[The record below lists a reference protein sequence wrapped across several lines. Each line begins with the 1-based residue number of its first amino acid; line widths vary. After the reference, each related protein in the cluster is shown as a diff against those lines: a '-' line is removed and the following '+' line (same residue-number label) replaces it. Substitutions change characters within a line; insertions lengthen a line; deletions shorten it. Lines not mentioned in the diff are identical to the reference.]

1 MSKRRGLL
9 VVFSGPS
16 GSGKGTVLKEALK
29 KDENLSVSVS
39 VTTRAPRDGE
49 RDVVDYIFYSKEQF
63 ESLIKEDGFLEWAC
77 FCENYYG
84 TPKAEI
90 EKKLAEG
97 KDVILEIEVQG
108 AMKVKEACPEAVLVF
123 NMPPSKEELKNRLVG
138 RNTDA
143 PEVIEKRLA
152 TSIWEISQAENYD
165 YIIVNDIVEDAA
177 HRLLSV
183 IEGEKCKKERNVT
196 VLSQYK

>member
-29 KDENLSVSVS
+29 RDENLTVSVS
-39 VTTRAPRDGE
+39 VTTRVPREGE
-49 RDVVDYIFYSKEQF
+49 RDGVDYIFYSKEQF
-63 ESLIKEDGFLEWAC
+63 ENLIKEDGFLEWAC

-90 EKKLAEG
+90 EKKLTEG

-108 AMKVKEACPEAVLVF
+108 AMKVKETCPDAVLVF

-143 PEVIEKRLA
+143 PEVIEKRLD

>member
-1 MSKRRGLL
+1 MSNRRGLL

-29 KDENLSVSVS
+29 RDENLSVSVS
-39 VTTRAPRDGE
+39 VTTRSPREGE
-49 RDVVDYIFYSKEQF
+49 RDGVDYIFYSKEQF
-63 ESLIKEDGFLEWAC
+63 ENLIKEDGFLEWAC
-77 FCENYYG
+77 FCEKYYG

-90 EKKLAEG
+90 EKKLTEG

-123 NMPPSKEELKNRLVG
+123 NMPPSKEELRNRLVG

-143 PEVIEKRLA
+143 PEVIEKRLD
-152 TSIWEISQAENYD
+152 TSIWEISQAEKYD
-165 YIIVNDIVEDAA
+165 YIIVNDIVEDATN
-177 HRLLSV
+177 RLLSV
-183 IEGEKCKKERNVT
+183 IEGEKCKKERNLN

>member
-1 MSKRRGLL
+1 MNKRRGLL

-16 GSGKGTVLKEALK
+16 GSGKGTVLKEAFK
-29 KDENLSVSVS
+29 NSDNLSLSVS
-39 VTTRAPRDGE
+39 VTTRAPREGE
-49 RDVVDYIFYSKEQF
+49 RDGVDYIFYSREQF
-63 ESLIKEDGFLEWAC
+63 ENLIEKDGFLEWAC

-90 EKKLAEG
+90 EKKLADG

-108 AMKVKEACPEAVLVF
+108 AMKVKEACPDAVLVF

-143 PEVIEKRLA
+143 PEVIKKRLD
-152 TSIWEISQAENYD
+152 TSVWEISQAEKYD
-165 YIIVNDIVEDAA
+165 YIIVNDVVEDAA
-177 HRLLSV
+177 KRLLSV
-183 IEGEKCKKERNVT
+183 IEGEKCKKERNEC

>member
-1 MSKRRGLL
+1 MSNRRGLL

-29 KDENLSVSVS
+29 RDENLSVSVS
-39 VTTRAPRDGE
+39 VTTRAPREGE
-49 RDVVDYIFYSKEQF
+49 RDGVDYIFYSKEQF
-63 ESLIKEDGFLEWAC
+63 ENLIKEDGFLEWAC

-90 EKKLAEG
+90 EKKLTEG

>member
-1 MSKRRGLL
+1 MSKVRGLL

-29 KDENLSVSVS
+29 RDENLSVSVS
-39 VTTRAPRDGE
+39 VTTRSPREGE
-49 RDVVDYIFYSKEQF
+49 RDGVDYIFYSKEQF
-63 ESLIKEDGFLEWAC
+63 ENLIKEDGFLEWAC

-108 AMKVKEACPEAVLVF
+108 AMKVKEKCPEAVLVF

-143 PEVIEKRLA
+143 PEVIEKRLD

-165 YIIVNDIVEDAA
+165 YIIVNDVVEDAA

-183 IEGEKCKKERNVT
+183 IEGEKCKKERNANI
-196 VLSQYK
+196 LSQYK

>member
-1 MSKRRGLL
+1 MSKGRGLL

-29 KDENLSVSVS
+29 MSDNLSVSVS
-39 VTTRAPRDGE
+39 VTTRAPREGE
-49 RDVVDYIFYSKEQF
+49 RDGVDYIFYSKEQF
-63 ESLIKEDGFLEWAC
+63 ENLIENDGLLEWAC

-90 EKKLAEG
+90 EKKLTEG

-108 AMKVKEACPEAVLVF
+108 AMKVKEACSEAVLVF

-143 PEVIEKRLA
+143 PEVIEKRLD
-152 TSIWEISQAENYD
+152 TSIWEISQAQNYD
-165 YIIVNDIVEDAA
+165 YIIVNDVVESAA
-177 HRLLSV
+177 KRLLSV
-183 IEGEKCKKERNVT
+183 IEGEKCKKERNLN

>member
-29 KDENLSVSVS
+29 RDENLSVSVS
-39 VTTRAPRDGE
+39 VTTRAPREGE
-49 RDVVDYIFYSKEQF
+49 RDGVDYIFYSKEQF
-63 ESLIKEDGFLEWAC
+63 ENLIKEDGFLEWAC

-165 YIIVNDIVEDAA
+165 YIIVKDVVEDAA
-177 HRLLSV
+177 KRLLSV

>member
-1 MSKRRGLL
+1 MSNRRGLL

-29 KDENLSVSVS
+29 RDENLSVSVS
-39 VTTRAPRDGE
+39 VTTRNPRDGE
-49 RDVVDYIFYSKEQF
+49 RDGVDYIFYSKEQF
-63 ESLIKEDGFLEWAC
+63 ENLIKEDGLLEWAC

-108 AMKVKEACPEAVLVF
+108 AMKVKEACPESVLVF

-143 PEVIEKRLA
+143 PEVIEKRLD

-177 HRLLSV
+177 KRLLSV
-183 IEGEKCKKERNVT
+183 IEGEKCKKERNLN

>member
-29 KDENLSVSVS
+29 RDENLTVSVS
-39 VTTRAPRDGE
+39 VTTRAPREGE
-49 RDVVDYIFYSKEQF
+49 RDGVDYIFYSKEQF
-63 ESLIKEDGFLEWAC
+63 ENLIKEDGFLEWAC

>member
-1 MSKRRGLL
+1 MSKCRGLL

-29 KDENLSVSVS
+29 RDENLSVSVS
-39 VTTRAPRDGE
+39 VTTRAPREGE
-49 RDVVDYIFYSKEQF
+49 RDGVDYIFYSKEQF
-63 ESLIKEDGFLEWAC
+63 ENLMKEDGLLEWAC

-108 AMKVKEACPEAVLVF
+108 AMKVKEKCPEAVLVF

-143 PEVIEKRLA
+143 PEVIEKRLD

-165 YIIVNDIVEDAA
+165 YIIVNDVVEDAA

-183 IEGEKCKKERNVT
+183 IEGEKCKKERNLS